1 MSAERISQVVLGA
14 DGKPRRRL
22 AGGRSVRLKG
32 KTDWN
37 RLAAMKETE
46 VVARARKDRD
56 ARPVPRRRLA
66 EFQRVT
72 LTPREVRMIRERS
85 GLSQAAFA
93 NRYGLNL
100 RTLQDWEQ
108 GRTQPDGPARAY
120 LLVIDHEPRA
130 VERTLATVSP
140 ILRQAPRSHCPGT

>member
-22 AGGRSVRLKG
+22 ADGRSVRLKG
-32 KTDWN
+32 RTDWK

-56 ARPVPRRRLA
+56 ARPVSRARLS

-72 LTPREVRMIRERS
+72 LTPKEIRNIRRRS
-85 GLSQAAFA
+85 GLSQTAFTT
-93 NRYGLNL
+93 RYGLNL

-108 GRTQPDGPARAY
+108 GRAQPDGPARAY
-120 LLVIDHEPRA
+120 LLVIDREPRA
-130 VERTLATVSP
+130 VVRALAAAS
-140 ILRQAPRSHCPGT
+140 

>member
-1 MSAERISQVVLGA
+1 MSAERISQVVLGT

-22 AGGRSVRLKG
+22 ADGRRARLKG
-32 KTDWN
+32 RTDWK
-37 RLAAMKETE
+37 RLAAMSEAE

-56 ARPVPRRRLA
+56 AQPVPRRRLA

-72 LTPREVRMIRERS
+72 LTPREVKTIRRRS

-93 NRYGLNL
+93 TRYGLNL

-108 GRTQPDGPARAY
+108 GRAQPDGPARAY
-120 LLVIDHEPRA
+120 LLVIDREPRA
-130 VERTLATVSP
+130 VARALATAS
-140 ILRQAPRSHCPGT
+140 

>member
-22 AGGRSVRLKG
+22 AGGRSVRLRG
-32 KTDWN
+32 RTDWK
-37 RLAAMKETE
+37 RLAAMKEAE
-46 VVARARKDRD
+46 VVARARGDRD
-56 ARPVPRRRLA
+56 ARPVPRGRLA

-72 LTPREVRMIRERS
+72 LTPPEVRTIRRRS
-85 GLSQAAFA
+85 GLSQAVFA
-93 NRYGLNL
+93 IRYGLNL

-120 LLVIDHEPRA
+120 LLVIDREPRA
-130 VERTLATVSP
+130 VARALAAAS
-140 ILRQAPRSHCPGT
+140 

>member
-14 DGKPRRRL
+14 DGKARRRL
-22 AGGRSVRLKG
+22 AGGRSARLKG

-37 RLAAMKETE
+37 RLAAMKEAE

-56 ARPVPRRRLA
+56 ARPVPHRRLM

-72 LTPREVRMIRERS
+72 LTSREVRTIRRRS

-93 NRYGLNL
+93 TRYGLNL

-108 GRTQPDGPARAY
+108 GRAQPDGPARAY
-120 LLVIDHEPRA
+120 LLVIDREPRA
-130 VERTLATVSP
+130 VARALA
-140 ILRQAPRSHCPGT
+140 AAN